1 MTSPKI
7 IKIIIADDHQIFLE
21 GLVALL
27 NDVKNINIVGTA
39 TNGHGVIAFLKNNTV
54 DLVIMDIHMPEMD
67 GIELNKIIKKE
78 YPKVKTLVL
87 STYSYPDKIAHFARN
102 GANGYL
108 LKNTEKSELLTAI
121 YAIVN
126 HENYFSEEVKE
137 KYMNSIF
144 TPNSNANDEISQL
157 SQREEEILKLI
168 AQEYTAQE
176 IAKKLFI
183 SQHTVNTHRKNLL
196 SKLNAKNIA
205 GLVKYAIKSGI
216 IE

>member
-1 MTSPKI
+1 MTSSKT

-27 NDVKNINIVGTA
+27 KDVENIDIVGTA
-39 TNGHGVIAFLKNNTV
+39 TNGLDVIAFLKNNTV

-67 GIELNKIIKKE
+67 GMELNKIIKKE
-78 YPKVKTLVL
+78 YPKVKNLVL
-87 STYSYPDKIAHFARN
+87 STYSSPDKIAHFAKN

-121 YAIVN
+121 NTIMN
-126 HENYFSEEVKE
+126 DENYFSEEVKK

-144 TPNSNANDEISQL
+144 TPNNNANDDISQL

-168 AQEYTAQE
+168 VQEYTAQE
-176 IAKKLFI
+176 IAEKLFI

-205 GLVKYAIKSGI
+205 GLVKYAIKNGI